1 MAGRNANYEAMVFR
15 VCDKLLAAGKR
26 VSLRNVIAA
35 LPNGGTNRILGPILR
50 DWKVERDYKPRLVVN
65 DLPEAVQGELVGF
78 ARSVAD
84 AVRASEANRFE
95 GVRLEL
101 EARLKANDELRDDAL
116 TECDGMRE
124 ENARLIRKAAAVRS
138 ENETLRVANDRLKAR
153 LDRIRAEEFWDQVM
167 REIRDLMPVG
177 GSLPMDDI
185 LAGLRQSIHR
195 GARLHREPLNA
206 DTLRKKMAV
215 RDSHRKYFEEGPGGA
230 LIRKAG

>member
-1 MAGRNANYEAMVFR
+1 MTGRNANYEAMVFR
-15 VCDKLLAAGKR
+15 VCDKLLAARKR

-35 LPNGGTNRILGPILR
+35 LPNGGTNRMVGPILR
-50 DWKVERDYKPRLVVN
+50 DWKVERDYKPKLVVN
-65 DLPEAVQGELVGF
+65 DLPEAVQGELVSF
-78 ARSVAD
+78 ARSVVD
-84 AVRASEANRFE
+84 AVQASQAQRFE
-95 GVRLEL
+95 NDRLKL

-116 TECDGMRE
+116 TECDGLRE
-124 ENARLIRKAAAVRS
+124 ENARLVREAAAVRS
-138 ENETLRVANDRLKAR
+138 ENETVRVANDRLKAR

-177 GSLPMDDI
+177 GSLPMDEI

-215 RDSHRKYFEEGPGGA
+215 RAWHKKYFEEGPDGA
-230 LIRKAG
+230 LVRRAG